1 MTKICPNCKTENID
15 SADFCQNCGAEL
27 PKFTYNLPP
36 KGETPGTKK
45 GGWWSKQTTP
55 VKILS
60 VVGVCCVGLIVLLFL
75 VGLLFPDATTF
86 NLDTG
91 DTPALT
97 QTFSEAGLT
106 FNYPSD
112 WSTSSVK
119 YIDSS
124 TSNVQSLGT
133 FSSVD
138 GLILDV
144 SKQDMTV
151 TVESA
156 KEGTK
161 ANLKTIPSAQILSET
176 TKTVNGLTIYEMIV
190 TYTDTSSNRE
200 AKSLYVITGKDGQ
213 VAYYLQFI
221 DDPGDFNSDQALM
234 NSIVNTIKI
243 Q

>member
-138 GLILDV
+138 GLILD
-144 SKQDMTV
+144 
-151 TVESA
+151 
-156 KEGTK
+156 
-161 ANLKTIPSAQILSET
+161 
-176 TKTVNGLTIYEMIV
+176 
-190 TYTDTSSNRE
+190 
-200 AKSLYVITGKDGQ
+200 
-213 VAYYLQFI
+213 
-221 DDPGDFNSDQALM
+221 
-234 NSIVNTIKI
+234 
-243 Q
+243 